1 MAANIESLSDD
12 ALGKDAATHTLCYHF
27 MAEEARAKEQED
39 DERRR
44 QEEEERK
51 VMIKIAEMQKKA
63 AKEEADRL
71 ESMPDWKARVLG
83 ISREDIV

>member
-1 MAANIESLSDD
+1 MESLIQKLQGDRSKRVSLNHKQN
-12 ALGKDAATHTLCYHF
+12 ASILSLVQLF
-27 MAEEARAKEQED
+27 
-39 DERRR
+39 

-63 AKEEADRL
+63 AKEEADKL

-83 ISREDIV
+83 ISREDIL